1 MDKLT
6 KFIFWSP
13 IIYGDWA
20 IFTTTLLY
28 QLPTADFFL
37 KMKEQASIK
46 LIVPVPLV
54 FVEI

>member
-1 MDKLT
+1 MVIGLFLRQPC
-6 KFIFWSP
+6 FINYQP
-13 IIYGDWA
+13 L
-20 IFTTTLLY
+20 IF
-28 QLPTADFFL
+28 F

>member
-1 MDKLT
+1 MVIGLFLRQPC
-6 KFIFWSP
+6 FIN
-13 IIYGDWA
+13 
-20 IFTTTLLY
+20 Y
-28 QLPTADFFL
+28 QPLIFFL